1 MTTRR
6 SATWVAST
14 NVQNIP
20 AMLAA
25 RKATT
30 EASRRVVVFASMD
43 TVEGRPALRRATFR
57 AAALSLWGQGGV
69 VMASNFIGPGLQ
81 VNYGIECVITGA
93 AAGGGLLAWYWPW
106 AALPAERFLPVVFGG
121 LLLNAVC
128 LAATGGAHS
137 HVMPLLMVIV
147 VFSASLFEF
156 RAAVAILLLNGLVA
170 SLPRLLQGWD
180 GYYARTL
187 LVLLASMV
195 VCAFVPSMVAAALRK
210 ENRLVERQR
219 DELEQSYLATIAALA
234 AALDAKDRHTEAHS
248 RETAALARAV
258 GSRLDLDPERLRFLE
273 YGALLHDI
281 GQIGVPGYILNKPGP
296 LDDEETAIMREHP
309 VIGERIV
316 ASVPFLARIRPIVR
330 GEHER
335 WDGGGY
341 PDGLSGER
349 IPIEARI
356 IHACD
361 AFEAMASDRPYR
373 RARPRQ
379 WILGEIRAQAG
390 RQFDPRV
397 AQALL
402 EVVESGEVVVAG
414 TVESALYED
423 RKMPMAH
430 SWTQHL
436 DAIQQ
441 LGRRLATV
449 IGVPEICDT
458 IGRAITTLL
467 PYDQCRVYL
476 LAEDGHTLRPVYFSD
491 TQRPEYDGVTAET
504 LAVQVGEGI
513 TGWVAETK
521 QGALVG
527 DTVRHPKAMHVPGTS
542 ETDESMLALPV
553 IFEDNLIGVIVTAK
567 LGLHQYN
574 GDHLRLMTI
583 LANQAAVSIFNARL
597 IERLAA
603 TARTDP
609 LTGLANRRAF
619 ERELERRLVAGSPE
633 PFCVIMLDVDGLKQV
648 NDARG
653 HAAGDAVLKRVA
665 SVLSSNLRSVDV
677 VTRWGGDEF
686 VLLMPGTD
694 QVGAISLARRVGGTL
709 RGPDGPSAPISVSI
723 GTASFPV
730 DGTTA
735 VALMGAAD
743 RSMYVGKRQRAA

>member
-1 MTTRR
+1 MTTPRHGSLR
-6 SATWVAST
+6 LHRATLKVAAVSFWGLATIVMASDYLGTGLRVNYATEWVITALACAAG
-14 NVQNIP
+14 VVCWMLPWAEVP
-20 AMLAA
+20 A
-25 RKATT
+25 RWF
-30 EASRRVVVFASMD
+30 VPVVFAGIAML
-43 TVEGRPALRRATFR
+43 TV
-57 AAALSLWGQGGV
+57 GV
-69 VMASNFIGPGLQ
+69 F
-81 VNYGIECVITGA
+81 
-93 AAGGGLLAWYWPW
+93 
-106 AALPAERFLPVVFGG
+106 
-121 LLLNAVC
+121 
-128 LAATGGAHS
+128 ATGGTHS
-137 HVMPLLMVIV
+137 HLPVLYLVIV
-147 VFSASLFEF
+147 VFTASILEF
-156 RAAVAILLLNGLVA
+156 QTAVAVLVTAILA
-170 SLPRLLQGWD
+170 AALPLAVWGWD
-180 GYYARTL
+180 SYYARSM
-187 LVLLASMV
+187 VLLAASMV
-195 VCAFVPSMVAAALRK
+195 ICAYVPGLVRKALRA
-210 ENRLVERQR
+210 ENQVAEQR
-219 DELEQSYLATIAALA
+219 REELEQSYLATVAALA

-248 RETAALARAV
+248 RETAALAKAV
-258 GSRLDLDPERLRFLE
+258 GRRLGLEGETLRFLE

-281 GQIGVPGYILNKPGP
+281 GKIGVPGYILHKPGP
-296 LDDEETAIMREHP
+296 LDDEETAVMREHP

-330 GEHER
+330 AEHER

-341 PDGLSGER
+341 PDRLSGER

-361 AFEAMASDRPYR
+361 AFQAMASDRPYR
-373 RARPRQ
+373 RARPRE
-379 WILGEIRAQAG
+379 WIMEEIRAQAG
-390 RQFDPRV
+390 RQFDPQV
-397 AQALL
+397 ARALL
-402 EVVESGEVVVAG
+402 EVIESGEVVVAG
-414 TVESALYED
+414 TVESALHED
-423 RKMPMAH
+423 RKLPLNH

-436 DAIQQ
+436 DAVQQ
-441 LGRRLATV
+441 LGRQLATV
-449 IGVPEICDT
+449 VSVPEICDT
-458 IGRAITTLL
+458 IGRTITTLL

-476 LAEDGHTLRPVYFSD
+476 LEDDGRTLRPVYFSD

-619 ERELERRLVAGSPE
+619 ERELERRLAAGSPE

-709 RGPDGPSAPISVSI
+709 RGPDGPSGPISVSI

-743 RSMYVGKRQRAA
+743 RSMYVDKRQRAA

>member
-1 MTTRR
+1 MTT
-6 SATWVAST
+6 
-14 NVQNIP
+14 P
-20 AMLAA
+20 
-25 RKATT
+25 
-30 EASRRVVVFASMD
+30 
-43 TVEGRPALRRATFR
+43 RPGSLRLHRATLKV
-57 AAALSLWGQGGV
+57 AAVSFWGLATI
-69 VMASNFIGPGLQ
+69 VMATDYLGSGLQ
-81 VNYGIECVITGA
+81 VNYPTEWLITA
-93 AAGGGLLAWYWPW
+93 LACAAGVACWMLPW
-106 AALPAERFLPVVFGG
+106 AEIPARWVVPVVFGG
-121 LLLNAVC
+121 IVMLTAGVF
-128 LAATGGAHS
+128 ATGGTHS
-137 HVMPLLMVIV
+137 HLSVLYLVIV
-147 VFSASLFEF
+147 VFTASILEF
-156 RAAVAILLLNGLVA
+156 QTAVAGLLTAILA
-170 SLPRLLQGWD
+170 AALPLAIQGWD
-180 GYYARTL
+180 SYYARSV
-187 LVLLASMV
+187 VLLAASMV
-195 VCAFVPSMVAAALRK
+195 ICAYIPALVRKALRA
-210 ENRLVERQR
+210 ENQVAEQR
-219 DELEQSYLATIAALA
+219 REELEQSYLATVAALA
-234 AALDAKDRHTEAHS
+234 AALDAKDRHTEEHS

-258 GSRLDLDPERLRFLE
+258 GHRLGLEGEALRFLE

-281 GQIGVPGYILNKPGP
+281 GKIGVPGYILNKPGA
-296 LDDEETAIMREHP
+296 LDDEETAVMQEHP

-316 ASVPFLARIRPIVR
+316 ASVPFLSRIRPIVR
-330 GEHER
+330 AEHER

-341 PDGLSGER
+341 PDRLSGER

-361 AFEAMASDRPYR
+361 AFQAMASDRPSR
-373 RARPRQ
+373 RARPRE
-379 WILGEIRAQAG
+379 WIMEEIRAQAG
-390 RQFDPRV
+390 RQFDPQVVR
-397 AQALL
+397 ALL
-402 EVVESGEVVVAG
+402 EVIESGEVVVAG
-414 TVESALYED
+414 TVENALHKD
-423 RKMPMAH
+423 RKMPLIH

-449 IGVPEICDT
+449 VSVPEICDT
-458 IGRAITTLL
+458 IGRTITTLL

-476 LAEDGHTLRPVYFSD
+476 LEEDGHTLRPVYFSD
-491 TQRPEYDGVTAET
+491 TKRAEYDGVTAET

-527 DTVRHPKAMHVPGTS
+527 DTVQHPKAMHIPGTT

-553 IFEDNLIGVIVTAK
+553 IFEDNLIGIIVTVK
-567 LGLHQYN
+567 LGLHQYT

-603 TARTDP
+603 SARTDP

-619 ERELERRLVAGSPE
+619 ERELEQRLASDSPE

-665 SVLSSNLRSVDV
+665 SVLTANLRAVDI

-694 QVGAISLARRVGGTL
+694 QVGGVSLARRVGGTL
-709 RGPDGPSAPISVSI
+709 GNPDHPLGPISVSI
-723 GTASFPV
+723 GTAAFPA

-735 VALMGAAD
+735 VALLGAAD
-743 RSMYVGKRQRAA
+743 RSMYADKRQRAA

>member
-1 MTTRR
+1 MG
-6 SATWVAST
+6 
-14 NVQNIP
+14 Q
-20 AMLAA
+20 
-25 RKATT
+25 
-30 EASRRVVVFASMD
+30 
-43 TVEGRPALRRATFR
+43 VELPLRLHRATFR
-57 AAALSLWGQGGV
+57 VAAFSLWGLGTA
-69 VMASNFIGPGLQ
+69 VMASNYIGDRLQ
-81 VNYGIECVITGA
+81 VNYPIEWGVTASAI
-93 AAGGGLLAWYWPW
+93 AAGFLCWFWPW
-106 AALPAERFLPVVFGG
+106 ADRPVQRFLPVVFGG
-121 LLLNAVC
+121 LLINSISL
-128 LAATGGAHS
+128 LATGGVHS
-137 HVMPLLMVIV
+137 HLAPLLMVIV
-147 VFSASLFEF
+147 VFSAALFEF
-156 RAAVAILLLNGLVA
+156 RAALVVLLLNALLA
-170 SLPRLLQGWD
+170 ALPLALQGWD
-180 GYYARTL
+180 GFYARTL

-195 VCAFVPSMVAAALRK
+195 VCTFVPSMVRTALRR
-210 ENRLVERQR
+210 ENRIAEQR
-219 DELEQSYLATIAALA
+219 REELEQSYLATVAALA

-258 GSRLDLDPERLRFLE
+258 GRRLGLEGDQLRFLE
-273 YGALLHDI
+273 YSALLHDI
-281 GQIGVPGYILNKPGP
+281 GKIGVPGYILNKPGP
-296 LDDEETAIMREHP
+296 LDDEEKAVMQEHP
-309 VIGERIV
+309 VIGERIL

-330 GEHER
+330 AEHER
-335 WDGGGY
+335 WDGSGY
-341 PDGLSGER
+341 PDRLSGER

-361 AFEAMASDRPYR
+361 AFQAMASDRPYR
-373 RARPRQ
+373 RARTRE
-379 WILGEIRAQAG
+379 WILEEIGAQAG

-397 AQALL
+397 ARALL

-414 TVESALYED
+414 TVESALHQD
-423 RKMPMAH
+423 RKMPITH

-441 LGRRLATV
+441 LGARLATV
-449 IGVPEICDT
+449 VSVPEICDS
-458 IGRAITTLL
+458 IGRTITTLL

-476 LAEDGHTLRPVYFSD
+476 LEEDGHTLRPVYFSD
-491 TQRPEYDGVTAET
+491 TRRAEYDGVTAET

-527 DTVRHPKAMHVPGTS
+527 DTVQHPKSMHIPGTS

-553 IFEDNLIGVIVTAK
+553 IFEDNLIGIIVTVK
-567 LGLHQYN
+567 LGLHQYT

-603 TARTDP
+603 IARTDP

-619 ERELERRLVAGSPE
+619 ERELEQRLASDSPE
-633 PFCVIMLDVDGLKQV
+633 AFCVIMLDVDELKQV

-665 SVLSSNLRSVDV
+665 SVLTANRRPVDV

-694 QVGAISLARRVGGTL
+694 QVGGVSLARRVGGTL
-709 RGPDGPSAPISVSI
+709 RNPDDPLGPISVSI
-723 GTASFPV
+723 GTAAFPA

-735 VALMGAAD
+735 VALLGAAD
-743 RSMYVGKRQRAA
+743 RSMYADKRQRAA